1 MEAFPVNIFIFNYN
15 KLMNLQLKK
24 TAMTFLFSSAVLSAF
39 ATPINI
45 KGLVRGADDSPL
57 PGASIMLKDGNK
69 TGTITDMNGH
79 FTLSVEP
86 GTELIVKYM
95 GYQQTS
101 IKVGSKDFYTITL
114 EEDNNVLDDV
124 VVVGYSTNKK
134 VNLSGSVS
142 SIDSEQI
149 SGRPIT
155 NVSTALQG
163 MAPGVTVTTQSG
175 SPGGDGGNIR
185 IRGIG
190 TLGGDNADPLVLIDG
205 VEGTIDEIDPN
216 VIESVSILKDAASAS
231 IYGSRAANGV
241 ILVTTKR
248 GTEKDKFSISYQGF
262 VGFQRP
268 TRLPD
273 TVNAIQYMELE
284 NVAAENDGSDLAYS
298 PEYIEE
304 YRNGIGVDPD
314 KYPDTDWQDA
324 ILTGSGLTHGH
335 TATLTASSDR
345 IKILTSVGYKDQ
357 QGLVEHSNYRRVT
370 VRNNMD
376 IRLTERLQLKFDF
389 QVMNGNRLQPRA
401 ESTVFN
407 YMNTRPAN
415 MVNQFTTGLY
425 NGSGMQGDN
434 PVLLLKEGGN
444 KKSNTIRATGS
455 FGLKWNVLEGLEL
468 SGTYTPRYIT
478 KNVHT
483 YKNSVTT
490 YGDPEGTT
498 SFQSDGINS
507 LTESSNRYFYNNLQF
522 LATYSKKFGRHDLK
536 VLFGAERETYD
547 EKTLSAYREGF
558 NYPEYDV
565 INAGNIDNM
574 DNGGGEYEW
583 ALQSFFGR
591 INYNFMD
598 RYLLEA
604 NFRADGSSRF
614 ASGNKYS
621 YFPSVSAA
629 WRISEEAFME
639 PVRDVVNNLK
649 LRASWGMLG
658 NQNIGSSYYPTVETL
673 STSTI
678 SMGGNLYPI
687 ATQTAL
693 ANPDLVWETST
704 MTDIGLDLT
713 LFNSLNITADWYYKT
728 TDDILMKLDIPNI
741 VGFSAPYQNAGKV
754 RNVGWELGISY
765 QKSWGDFSLGVLAN
779 LSDVK
784 NEIIDMK
791 GISSTS
797 GEIRNQEGSPINSIY
812 GLVCEGFVNSK
823 EEADWINE
831 NCPQFGGTV
840 YQGDLKYKDINHDD
854 KITTDDK
861 TIIGSTIPRYTY
873 SLGLNMEYKRF
884 HLNVLFQG
892 VGKAD
897 GYLNT
902 YYVMPCQQGGTYR
915 KEHLDYWREDNKD
928 ASTPRLSYKSS
939 NNSQQSSF
947 WMRDAS
953 YLRLKS
959 LQLGY
964 DLPKT
969 WLKPIG
975 INSAYVYVD
984 AQNLFT
990 WTDFYQGY
998 DPEVNYDA
1006 SATDG
1011 VSLGD
1016 ANNYPQVSTFTMGIK
1031 LNF

>member
-1 MEAFPVNIFIFNYN
+1 MKQY
-15 KLMNLQLKK
+15 LKQ
-24 TAMTFLFSSAVLSAF
+24 TALTVLFSSAVLSSLA
-39 ATPINI
+39 APIHI
-45 KGLVRGADDSPL
+45 KGLVRGADNSPL
-57 PGASIMLKDGNK
+57 PGASVTLIHDSKSGTLTNIDGQ
-69 TGTITDMNGH
+69 
-79 FTLSVEP
+79 FSLQAEP
-86 GTELIVKYM
+86 GSELVVKYM
-95 GYQQTS
+95 GYRQAVF
-101 IKVGSKDFYTITL
+101 KVGSKDFYTIVL
-114 EEDNNVLDDV
+114 EEDEHLLDDV
-124 VVVGYSTNKK
+124 VVVGYATNKK

-142 SIDSEQI
+142 SLDSEQI
-149 SGRPIT
+149 SSRPIT

-190 TLGGDNADPLVLIDG
+190 TFGGDNADPLVLIDG
-205 VEGTIDEIDPN
+205 VEGTIDEVDPN

-241 ILVTTKR
+241 ILITTKR
-248 GTEKDKFSISYQGF
+248 GTDKDKFSISYQGF

-273 TVNAIQYMELE
+273 RVDAIQYMELE
-284 NVAAENDGSDLAYS
+284 NVAAENDEGELPYA

-304 YRNGIGVDPD
+304 YRNGMATDPD
-314 KYPDTDWQDA
+314 SYPNTDWQDE

-335 TATLTASSDR
+335 TATLTAATDR

-357 QGLVEHSNYRRVT
+357 QGLIENSNYRRVT

-376 IRLTERLQLKFDF
+376 IKLTDRLQFKFDV
-389 QVMNGNRLQPRA
+389 QLMNGNRLQPRA

-407 YMNTRPAN
+407 YMNTRAAN

-434 PVLLLKEGGN
+434 PVLLAKEGGN
-444 KKSNTIRATGS
+444 KKTNTIRATGS
-455 FGLKWNVLEGLEL
+455 FGLHWDVFDGLKL
-468 SGTYTPRYIT
+468 SATYTPRYIT
-478 KNVHT
+478 RNTHT

-498 SFQSDGINS
+498 SFQSDALNS
-507 LTESSNRYFYNNLQF
+507 LTESANRYFYNNLQF
-522 LATYSKKFGRHDLK
+522 LATYSKKIGNHEFK
-536 VLFGAERETYD
+536 VMAGAERETYD

-574 DNGGGEYEW
+574 DNGGAEYEW
-583 ALQSFFGR
+583 ALQSYFGR
-591 INYNFMD
+591 VNYNFMD

-614 ASGNKYS
+614 AKGNQYS
-621 YFPSVSAA
+621 YFPSVSGA
-629 WRISEEAFME
+629 WRISEEKFME
-639 PVRDVVNNLK
+639 PVRHVVNNLK

-673 STSTI
+673 STGTI

-704 MTDIGLDLT
+704 MTDIGFDLT
-713 LFNSLNITADWYYKT
+713 LFNSLSITADWYYKT

-741 VGFSAPYQNAGKV
+741 VGFSAPFQNVGKV
-754 RNVGWELGISY
+754 RNVGWELGIAY
-765 QKSWGDFSLGVLAN
+765 QKRWNDFSLGVSAN

-784 NEIIDMK
+784 NEITDMK

-812 GLVCEGFVNSK
+812 GLVCEGFINSQ
-823 EEADWINE
+823 EEADDINT
-831 NCPQFGGTV
+831 NCPQFGTTV
-840 YQGDLKYKDINHDD
+840 HPGDLKYADINHDN
-854 KITTDDK
+854 KITADDK

-873 SLGLNMEYKRF
+873 SLGLNLEYKRF
-884 HLNVLFQG
+884 HLDALFQG

-915 KEHLDYWREDNKD
+915 TEHLDYWREDNKD
-928 ASTPRLSYKSS
+928 AATPRLSYKSS

-947 WMRDAS
+947 WMRSAA

-959 LQLGY
+959 LQFGY
-964 DLPKT
+964 DLPT
-969 WLKPIG
+969 QWLQRAG
-975 INSAYVYVD
+975 INGAYIYLD

-1016 ANNYPQVSTFTMGIK
+1016 ANNYPQVSTFTLGVK